1 MSSHVEL
8 AVTGI
13 TSTPD
18 GYGLAGETVTLQC
31 NFPSTQLPI
40 DITWSFTSANS
51 DNTVMLPDKDATIE
65 STMGYGRLVISTFQV
80 EHSGNY
86 SCSISVLG
94 GEDVLLGGITS
105 VEKTVRLAGNCGTL
119 VM

>member
-1 MSSHVEL
+1 MLSHVEL
-8 AVTGI
+8 AVNSI

-18 GYGLAGETVTLQC
+18 GYGLAGESVKLQC
-31 NFPSTQLPI
+31 NFPSTQLPT
-40 DITWSFTSANS
+40 DITWSFTRTNS
-51 DNTVMLPDKDATIE
+51 DNTVILPDKDATIAPAI
-65 STMGYGRLVISTFQV
+65 GYGQIVISNFQA
-80 EHSGNY
+80 EQSGNY

>member
-1 MSSHVEL
+1 MLFHVEL
-8 AVTGI
+8 TVTSI

-40 DITWSFTSANS
+40 DITWSFTSTNS
-51 DNTVMLPDKDATIE
+51 DNTVILPKTDVTIE
-65 STMGYGRLVISTFQV
+65 STVDYGRLVISNFQA

-94 GEDVLLGGITS
+94 GENVLSEGITS
-105 VEKTVRLAGNCGTL
+105 VEKTVRLAGNWGH
-119 VM
+119 